1 MPEAMGIPIEVPGLD
16 TILPEVTTGSVVV
29 VESGA
34 DSGKN
39 FFVRRVGL
47 TALRVGMPVS
57 FVISRDRA
65 ELLDLLAQEG
75 GISPKDVNLQILERD
90 AIADL
95 SDFSGRGGFLAV
107 DSFSLLTLDLQAPE
121 LAAMLRSLRATCREK
136 KTSVML
142 GTDRGMFEP
151 RGEAVVAHLADGVL
165 QFHSREGP
173 EGLIRFLRIPK
184 WTEGRFFDRN
194 IYYQFDGE
202 RIAIDLRSRVL

>member
-1 MPEAMGIPIEVPGLD
+1 MGIPVEVPGLD
-16 TILPEVTTGSVVV
+16 TIIPEVADSSVVI

-34 DSGKN
+34 DTAKN
-39 FFVRRVGL
+39 FFVRRLGL
-47 TALRVGMPVS
+47 TAMRIGRPLT

-65 ELLDLLAQEG
+65 ELLGLLSEEG
-75 GISPKDVNLQILERD
+75 GQAATNGNLTIVERD

-95 SDFSGRGGFLAV
+95 TEFPRAGGLLAV
-107 DSFSLLTLDLQAPE
+107 DSFSLLTLDLEPPE
-121 LAAMLRSLRATCREK
+121 LAAMLRTVRAQCREK
-136 KTSVML
+136 KTSVLL

-194 IYYQFDGE
+194 IYYEFDGK